1 MEPSPQRRPLATRVV
16 NCLAIVV
23 GIARILWPPEE
34 SDKQPPDAQTVRR
47 RLFSFLSR
55 KRREAPQRGRGAY
68 LRRFIENAQKVTRRY
83 AKGLFRC
90 YDDPRIPQ
98 TSNALEGLN
107 GAGKHNLRRC
117 AGRGSTANGAGSSYG
132 RMYMYA
138 VALHAF
144 MPQAQIDALLCE
156 DIDLEHFHES
166 RRLLEEIRAPAAR
179 RRSILRNPDKHLAQ
193 ILQRWH
199 GP

>member
-1 MEPSPQRRPLATRVV
+1 MIL
-16 NCLAIVV
+16 V
-23 GIARILWPPEE
+23 GIASILWSRRKPPEE
-34 SDKQPPDAQTVRR
+34 AREQPADGKTVRR
-47 RLFSFLSR
+47 RLFAFLSR

-68 LRRFIENAQKVTRRY
+68 LRRFIEHAQSVTRRY
-83 AKGLFRC
+83 AKGLFHC

-98 TSNALEGLN
+98 TSNVLEGLN

-117 AGRGSTANGAGSSYG
+117 AGRGSTANGPGSSYG

-138 VALHAF
+138 VALHAY
-144 MPQAQIDALLCE
+144 MPQAEIDALLCE
-156 DIDLEHFHES
+156 AIDPRQFHEA
-166 RRLLEEIRAPAAR
+166 RRLLDEVRAPAAR
-179 RRSILRNPDKHLAQ
+179 RRSILRDPDKHLAE